1 MAYIDNYPNGY
12 KSGYSSADDPE
23 RRDYSP
29 SGVEAQQRDALAES
43 YERERR
49 MSEYQAGLDR
59 EQRNRDKQQLEQQKE
74 DWRMSQIE
82 REGREQVA
90 ERRKA
95 INLIV
100 QQKRDEYNKKSW
112 FGKAIATLRGKSFD
126 KMKKQITEAAEGR
139 VDRMSPE
146 QVESFIEKQTEGR
159 SR

>member
-12 KSGYSSADDPE
+12 KDGYSSADDPE

-29 SGVEAQQRDALAES
+29 SGVEAQLRDALAES

-59 EQRNRDKQQLEQQKE
+59 EQEARERREAERAREEWK
-74 DWRMSQIE
+74 MSQIE

-112 FGKAIATLRGKSFD
+112 FGKAIATLRGKGFD
-126 KMKKQITEAAEGR
+126 KMKKQITESAEGR
-139 VDRMSPE
+139 VDRMSSE

>member
-1 MAYIDNYPNGY
+1 MAYIDNYSNGY

-23 RRDYSP
+23 RKDYSP

-43 YERERR
+43 FERERR

-112 FGKAIATLRGKSFD
+112 FGKAIATLRGKGFD
-126 KMKKQITEAAEGR
+126 KMKKQITEAAERR
-139 VDRMSPE
+139 VDRMSTE

>member
-43 YERERR
+43 YERKRR

-112 FGKAIATLRGKSFD
+112 FGKAIATLRGKGFD
-126 KMKKQITEAAEGR
+126 KMKKQITEAAERR
-139 VDRMSPE
+139 VDRMSSE

>member
-1 MAYIDNYPNGY
+1 MAYIDNYSNGY

-29 SGVEAQQRDALAES
+29 SGVEAQLRDALAAS
-43 YERERR
+43 AERERR

-112 FGKAIATLRGKSFD
+112 FGKAIATLRGKGFD
-126 KMKKQITEAAEGR
+126 KMKKQITEAAERR

>member
-1 MAYIDNYPNGY
+1 MAYIDNYSNGY

-59 EQRNRDKQQLEQQKE
+59 EQKNRDKQQLEQQKE

-139 VDRMSPE
+139 VDRMSSE

>member
-1 MAYIDNYPNGY
+1 MAYIDNYLNGY

-59 EQRNRDKQQLEQQKE
+59 EQKNRDKQQLEQQKE

-100 QQKRDEYNKKSW
+100 QQKRDEYNNKSW

-139 VDRMSPE
+139 VDRMSSE

>member
-29 SGVEAQQRDALAES
+29 SGVEAQLRDALAAS
-43 YERERR
+43 AERERR

-59 EQRNRDKQQLEQQKE
+59 EQEARERREAERAREEWK
-74 DWRMSQIE
+74 MSQIE

-126 KMKKQITEAAEGR
+126 KMKKQITESAEGR

>member
-1 MAYIDNYPNGY
+1 MAYIDNYSNGY

-29 SGVEAQQRDALAES
+29 SGVEAQQRDALAAS
-43 YERERR
+43 AERERR

-82 REGREQVA
+82 LEGREQVA

-112 FGKAIATLRGKSFD
+112 FGKAIATLRGKGFD
-126 KMKKQITEAAEGR
+126 KMKKQITEAAERR
-139 VDRMSPE
+139 VDRMSSE

>member
-74 DWRMSQIE
+74 AWRMSQIE

-112 FGKAIATLRGKSFD
+112 FGKAIATLRGKGFD
-126 KMKKQITEAAEGR
+126 KMKKQITEAAERR

>member
-1 MAYIDNYPNGY
+1 MAYIDNYSNGY

-74 DWRMSQIE
+74 DCRMSQIE

-112 FGKAIATLRGKSFD
+112 FGKAIATLRGKGFD
-126 KMKKQITEAAEGR
+126 KMKKQITEAAERR

>member
-126 KMKKQITEAAEGR
+126 KMKKQITEAAERR
-139 VDRMSPE
+139 VDRMSSE

>member
-29 SGVEAQQRDALAES
+29 SGVEAQLRDALAAS
-43 YERERR
+43 AERERR

-112 FGKAIATLRGKSFD
+112 FGKAIATLRGKGFD
-126 KMKKQITEAAEGR
+126 KMKKQITEAAERR
-139 VDRMSPE
+139 VDRMSSE

>member
-12 KSGYSSADDPE
+12 KDGYSSADDPE

-29 SGVEAQQRDALAES
+29 SGVEAQLRDALAAS
-43 YERERR
+43 AERERR

-59 EQRNRDKQQLEQQKE
+59 EQEARERREAERAREEWK
-74 DWRMSQIE
+74 MSQIE

-126 KMKKQITEAAEGR
+126 KMKKQITEAAERR

>member
-12 KSGYSSADDPE
+12 KDGYSSADDPE

-29 SGVEAQQRDALAES
+29 SGVEAQLRDALAAS
-43 YERERR
+43 AERERR

-59 EQRNRDKQQLEQQKE
+59 EQEARERREAERAREEWK
-74 DWRMSQIE
+74 MSQIE

-112 FGKAIATLRGKSFD
+112 FGKAIATLRGKSCD
-126 KMKKQITEAAEGR
+126 KMKKQITESAEGR

>member
-12 KSGYSSADDPE
+12 KDGYSSADDPE

-29 SGVEAQQRDALAES
+29 SGVEAQLRDALAAS
-43 YERERR
+43 AERERR

-112 FGKAIATLRGKSFD
+112 FGKAIATLRGKGFD
-126 KMKKQITEAAEGR
+126 KMKKQITEAAERR
-139 VDRMSPE
+139 VDRMSTE

>member
-1 MAYIDNYPNGY
+1 MAYIDNYSNGY

-59 EQRNRDKQQLEQQKE
+59 EQGARERREAERAREEWK
-74 DWRMSQIE
+74 MSQIE

-126 KMKKQITEAAEGR
+126 KMKKQITESAEGR

>member
-12 KSGYSSADDPE
+12 KDGYSSADDPE

-29 SGVEAQQRDALAES
+29 SGVEAQLRDALAES

-59 EQRNRDKQQLEQQKE
+59 EQEARERREAERAREEWK
-74 DWRMSQIE
+74 MSQIE

-112 FGKAIATLRGKSFD
+112 FGKAIATLRGKGFD
-126 KMKKQITEAAEGR
+126 KMKKQITEAAERR

>member
-29 SGVEAQQRDALAES
+29 SGVEAQQRDALAAS
-43 YERERR
+43 AERERR

-100 QQKRDEYNKKSW
+100 QQKRDEYN
-112 FGKAIATLRGKSFD
+112 
-126 KMKKQITEAAEGR
+126 
-139 VDRMSPE
+139 
-146 QVESFIEKQTEGR
+146 
-159 SR
+159 

>member
-12 KSGYSSADDPE
+12 KDGYSSADDPE

-29 SGVEAQQRDALAES
+29 SGVEAQLRDALAASAES
-43 YERERR
+43 ERR
-49 MSEYQAGLDR
+49 TSEYQAGLDR

-112 FGKAIATLRGKSFD
+112 FGKAIATLRGKGFD
-126 KMKKQITEAAEGR
+126 KMKKQITEAAERR

>member
-29 SGVEAQQRDALAES
+29 SGVEAQLRDALAAS
-43 YERERR
+43 AERERR

-59 EQRNRDKQQLEQQKE
+59 EQEARERREAERAREEWK
-74 DWRMSQIE
+74 MSQIE

>member
-1 MAYIDNYPNGY
+1 
-12 KSGYSSADDPE
+12 
-23 RRDYSP
+23 
-29 SGVEAQQRDALAES
+29 
-43 YERERR
+43 
-49 MSEYQAGLDR
+49 
-59 EQRNRDKQQLEQQKE
+59 
-74 DWRMSQIE
+74 MSQIE

-112 FGKAIATLRGKSFD
+112 FGKAIATLRGKGFD
-126 KMKKQITEAAEGR
+126 KMKKQITEAAERR
-139 VDRMSPE
+139 VDRMSSE

>member
-1 MAYIDNYPNGY
+1 MAYIDNYSNGY

-29 SGVEAQQRDALAES
+29 SGVEAQLRDALAAS
-43 YERERR
+43 AERERR

-59 EQRNRDKQQLEQQKE
+59 EQEARERREAERAREEWK
-74 DWRMSQIE
+74 MSQIE

>member
-112 FGKAIATLRGKSFD
+112 FGKAIATLRGKGFD
-126 KMKKQITEAAEGR
+126 KMKKQITEAAERR
-139 VDRMSPE
+139 VDRMSSE

>member
-126 KMKKQITEAAEGR
+126 KMKKQITESAEGR
-139 VDRMSPE
+139 VDRMSSE

>member
-29 SGVEAQQRDALAES
+29 SGVEAQLRDALAAS
-43 YERERR
+43 AERERR

-126 KMKKQITEAAEGR
+126 KMKKQITESAEGR